1 MRRPACATCCTA
13 VRSVFPAEL
22 MPFDIG
28 HLVAAILGLAGPP
41 QAVSGADAPTV
52 LASAMHLPTGIDH
65 KSSLDQ
71 IRPRTNVPQV
81 DTSVRANPSVQ
92 R

>member
-1 MRRPACATCCTA
+1 
-13 VRSVFPAEL
+13 

-28 HLVAAILGLAGPP
+28 HLVAAILGLAVPTQP
-41 QAVSGADAPTV
+41 LPGADALTV
-52 LASAMHLPTGIDH
+52 LASATPIPTGIDH
-65 KSSLDQ
+65 NSWLDQ
-71 IRPRTNVPQV
+71 IRPRVNVPQV